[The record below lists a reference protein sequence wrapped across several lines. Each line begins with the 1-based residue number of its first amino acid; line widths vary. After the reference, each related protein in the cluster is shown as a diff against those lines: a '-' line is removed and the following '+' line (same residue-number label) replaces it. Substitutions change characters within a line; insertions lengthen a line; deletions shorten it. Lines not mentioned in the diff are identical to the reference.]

1 VTYTLTWSLMAETP
15 FVSKLK
21 TYQNSIRTNG
31 PQDFSL
37 GMMKAHDVFYERI
50 FLFSLCGNPNK
61 SYREKTEDTL
71 ARKPP
76 C

>member
-1 VTYTLTWSLMAETP
+1 MAETS

-21 TYQNSIRTNG
+21 TYQNSIRNNG
-31 PQDFSL
+31 PHDFIL
-37 GMMKAHDVFYERI
+37 GMMIAHDVLYERI
-50 FLFSLCGNPNK
+50 FLFSLCDNSNK

>member
-1 VTYTLTWSLMAETP
+1 MAETP

-21 TYQNSIRTNG
+21 TYENSMGTNG

-37 GMMKAHDVFYERI
+37 GMMKALDVLYERM
-50 FLFSLCGNPNK
+50 FLFSLCGNSNK
-61 SYREKTEDTL
+61 SYREKTDDML

>member
-1 VTYTLTWSLMAETP
+1 MAETS

-21 TYQNSIRTNG
+21 TYQNSIRSNG
-31 PQDFSL
+31 PQDYSL
-37 GMMKAHDVFYERI
+37 IMMKAHDVLYERI
-50 FLFSLCGNPNK
+50 FLFSLCDNSNK

>member
-1 VTYTLTWSLMAETP
+1 MAETP

-21 TYQNSIRTNG
+21 TYQNSIRNNG

-37 GMMKAHDVFYERI
+37 GMMIAHDVLYERI
-50 FLFSLCGNPNK
+50 FLFSLCDNSNK

>member
-1 VTYTLTWSLMAETP
+1 MAETS

-21 TYQNSIRTNG
+21 TYQNSIRNNG
-31 PQDFSL
+31 PQDFIL
-37 GMMKAHDVFYERI
+37 GMMIAHDVLYERI
-50 FLFSLCGNPNK
+50 FLFSLCDNSNK

>member
-1 VTYTLTWSLMAETP
+1 MVETS

-31 PQDFSL
+31 PKHFFL
-37 GMMKAHDVFYERI
+37 GMMKAYDVLYERI
-50 FLFSLCGNPNK
+50 FLFSLCDNSNK

-71 ARKPP
+71 ARNPP

>member
-1 VTYTLTWSLMAETP
+1 MAETS

-21 TYQNSIRTNG
+21 NYTKAIRNNG
-31 PQDFSL
+31 PKNFSL
-37 GMMKAHDVFYERI
+37 GMMKAHYVLYERI
-50 FLFSLCGNPNK
+50 FLFSLCDDSNK

>member
-1 VTYTLTWSLMAETP
+1 MAETP

-21 TYQNSIRTNG
+21 TYQNSIRTNC
-31 PQDFSL
+31 PYDFSL
-37 GMMKAHDVFYERI
+37 GMMKAHDVLYKRI
-50 FLFSLCGNPNK
+50 FLFSLCDNPNK
-61 SYREKTEDTL
+61 SYREKTEDKL

>member
-1 VTYTLTWSLMAETP
+1 MAETS

-21 TYQNSIRTNG
+21 TYQNSIRNNG

-37 GMMKAHDVFYERI
+37 GMIIAHDVLYERI
-50 FLFSLCGNPNK
+50 FLFSLCDNSNK